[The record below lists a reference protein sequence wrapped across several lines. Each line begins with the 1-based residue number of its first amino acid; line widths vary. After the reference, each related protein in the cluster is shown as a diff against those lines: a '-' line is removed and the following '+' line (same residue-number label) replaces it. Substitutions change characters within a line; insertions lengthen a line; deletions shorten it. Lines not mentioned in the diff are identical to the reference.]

1 MSQQVVTSKRK
12 RTLKNITSLHE
23 ANFKKIS
30 RVVPGLQN
38 LEASICIRGQ
48 NGTRLDL
55 DILEI
60 SKYTKT
66 FSLKLTHDTEQPWLP
81 GLHMK
86 IRNYYDAR
94 VTEALA
100 FQRQHRLNARYQ
112 YPNPNMFHP
121 NEKWQTNHFLSE
133 WLDHCLR
140 TRCIFLDENEYLSD
154 EIP

>member
-1 MSQQVVTSKRK
+1 MSQQLVIPR
-12 RTLKNITSLHE
+12 RTLKNATNLHE
-23 ANFKKIS
+23 ANFKKLA
-30 RVVPGLQN
+30 RVVPSLRN
-38 LEASICIRGQ
+38 LETSIYVRGQ
-48 NGTRLDL
+48 GDTHLSL

-66 FSLKLTHDTEQPWLP
+66 FSLRLIHDTKQPWLP

-86 IRNYYDAR
+86 IRNYYDVR

-100 FQRQHRLNARYQ
+100 FQNQHRLNARYK
-112 YPNPNMFHP
+112 YPNPRMFQP

-140 TRCIFLDENEYLSD
+140 TRCIFHETNECLNN
-154 EIP
+154 ETP

>member
-1 MSQQVVTSKRK
+1 MSQQIVIPKRA
-12 RTLKNITSLHE
+12 RKNATNLHE
-23 ANFKKIS
+23 ANFKKLA

-38 LEASICIRGQ
+38 LEKSICVQGQ
-48 NGTRLDL
+48 DGTRLDL
-55 DILEI
+55 DVLEI

-66 FSLKLTHDTEQPWLP
+66 FSLRLIHDTDQPWLP

-86 IRNYYDAR
+86 IRNYYDVR

-100 FQRQHRLNARYQ
+100 FQHQHRLNARYQ
-112 YPNPNMFHP
+112 YPNPRMFQP

-140 TRCIFLDENEYLSD
+140 TRCIFHQGNEYLRD
-154 EIP
+154 ETP

>member
-1 MSQQVVTSKRK
+1 MSQQILTRK
-12 RTLKNITSLHE
+12 RTLKNTTNLHE
-23 ANFKKIS
+23 ANFKKLA
-30 RVVPGLQN
+30 RVVPGLRD
-38 LEASICIRGQ
+38 LEKSICARGQ
-48 NGTRLDL
+48 DGTRLNL
-55 DILEI
+55 EILEI

-66 FSLKLTHDTEQPWLP
+66 FSLQLAHDADHPWLP

-100 FQRQHRLNARYQ
+100 FQHQHRLHARYK
-112 YPNPNMFHP
+112 YPNPSMFQP

-140 TRCIFLDENEYLSD
+140 IRCTFHEENKT
-154 EIP
+154 P